1 MKNIFTKL
9 SALLLVLIVAC
20 FAIVSCG
27 DAKDKTDDAEH
38 TEDTTIGTGNT
49 EFIFEVEHLNGSVVK
64 FTVKTD
70 KTILSEAL
78 LENNLIA
85 GDNGQYGLYVKT
97 VDGVTY
103 DYDTDGVY
111 WALYV
116 DGEYA
121 LVGVDSQTIEAGHTY
136 KFKAERS

>member
-1 MKNIFTKL
+1 MKNTFIKL
-9 SALLLVLIVAC
+9 SALLLVLIVCC

-38 TEDTTIGTGNT
+38 TEDTVIGTGST
-49 EFIFEVEHLNGSVVK
+49 EFTFEVEHLNGNVVK
-64 FTVKTD
+64 FTIKTD

-78 LENNLIA
+78 LENNLIS
-85 GDNGQYGLYVKT
+85 GDDGPHGLYVKT

-103 DYDTDGVY
+103 DYATDGIY

-116 DGEYA
+116 DGDYA
-121 LVGVDSQTIEAGHTY
+121 MAGVDSQSIENGHTY
-136 KFKAERS
+136 KFKAER

>member
-1 MKNIFTKL
+1 MKNIVIKL
-9 SALLLVLIVAC
+9 SSLLLVLVMC
-20 FAIVSCG
+20 LFAIVSCG
-27 DAKDKTDDAEH
+27 DAKDKTGDAEH
-38 TEDTTIGTGNT
+38 TEDTAIGIGNT
-49 EFIFEVEHLNGSVVK
+49 QFTFEVEHLNGSVVK

-85 GDNGQYGLYVKT
+85 GEAGAYGLYVKT

-103 DYDTDGVY
+103 DYDTDRVY

-121 LVGVDSQTIEAGHTY
+121 LTGVDSQSIEAGHTY
-136 KFKAERS
+136 KFKAERG